1 MSTRV
6 AAPPYPVPS
15 MKRTLLI
22 LSAVLFAALVGVRL
36 YQEWPQ
42 AEAAGAGMPRGG
54 FARTVG
60 AAPAELGSVSQSVT
74 LVGSLRALETVQV
87 SPRLGGRLEE
97 IFVQV
102 GDRVRQG
109 QVIARLDD
117 AELSE
122 QVQQSEASLEVSGA
136 VVRQRELEL
145 ENLGAVLE
153 RTKGLRDSGLISD
166 EQLEQA
172 QTRYDVAQAQ
182 LNVARAQYQQAE
194 ASLRQLRIRLEQ
206 TQITSPI
213 DGLIGRRFVD
223 AGVQLNT
230 ANPLVTVVNI
240 DTVKLVANVA
250 ERDLVKLQEGAI
262 GEVEVDALPG
272 RIYDGQVANVSPLL
286 DSQTRTAEV
295 EILIPNEDGQLR
307 AEMFARV
314 NLELAA
320 KDNVLRVP
328 RQALVVRGETQGVY
342 RIDEESRAQF
352 QPIQIGLAEANWVEV
367 TAGLSAG
374 DTVITLGSNLLKD
387 GDVVRVAGERPT
399 SPEASA

>member
-15 MKRTLLI
+15 MKRTLI
-22 LSAVLFAALVGVRL
+22 IVAVVLFAALIGVRL
-36 YQEWPQ
+36 YQEWPE

-60 AAPAELGSVSQSVT
+60 AALAELGTVSQSVT

-87 SPRLGGRLEE
+87 SPRLGGRLEA
-97 IFVQV
+97 IYVQV
-102 GDRVRQG
+102 GDRVSQG

-117 AELSE
+117 DELRE
-122 QVQQSEASLEVSGA
+122 QVQQSEASLEVSQA

-145 ENLGAVLE
+145 QNLGAILE
-153 RTKGLRDSGLISD
+153 RTTGLRDSGLISD

-182 LNVARAQYQQAE
+182 LNVARAQYQQAD
-194 ASLRQLRIRLEQ
+194 AGLRQLSIRLDQ

-213 DGLIGRRFVD
+213 EGLVGRRFVD
-223 AGVQLNT
+223 AGVQLST
-230 ANPLVTVVNI
+230 ANPIVTIVNI

-250 ERDLVKLQEGAI
+250 ERDLVKLQQGAV
-262 GEVEVDALPG
+262 GAVEVDALPG
-272 RIYDGQVANVSPLL
+272 RVYDGEVVNVSPLL
-286 DSQTRTAEV
+286 DPLTRTAEV
-295 EILIPNEDGQLR
+295 EIMIPNEDGQLR

-314 NLELAA
+314 NLELAS
-320 KDNVLRVP
+320 KTNVLRIP
-328 RQALVVRGETQGVY
+328 RQALVVRGDTQGVY
-342 RIDEESRAQF
+342 RIDDEDRAQF
-352 QPIQIGLAEANWVEV
+352 QAIQVGLSEANWVEV
-367 TAGLSAG
+367 TEGLSPG

>member
-1 MSTRV
+1 
-6 AAPPYPVPS
+6 
-15 MKRTLLI
+15 MKRTLI
-22 LSAVLFAALVGVRL
+22 IVAVLLFAALIGVRL
-36 YQEWPQ
+36 YQEWP
-42 AEAAGAGMPRGG
+42 AAAAAGSGMPRGG

-60 AAPAELGSVSQSVT
+60 AAPAELGTVSQAVT

-97 IFVQV
+97 IYVQV
-102 GDRVRQG
+102 GDRVAEG

-117 AELSE
+117 DELSE
-122 QVQQSEASLEVSGA
+122 QVQQSEASLEVSQA

-145 ENLGAVLE
+145 QNLGAILE

-182 LNVARAQYQQAE
+182 LNVARAQYQQAD
-194 ASLRQLRIRLEQ
+194 AGLRQLRIRLEQ

-213 DGLIGRRFVD
+213 AGLIGRRFVD

-230 ANPLVTVVNI
+230 ANPIVTVVNI

-250 ERDLVKLQEGAI
+250 ERDLVKLQQGAV
-262 GEVEVDALPG
+262 GAVEVDALPG
-272 RIYDGQVANVSPLL
+272 RIYDGEVVNVSPLL
-286 DSQTRTAEV
+286 DPQTRTAEV
-295 EILIPNEDGQLR
+295 EIMIPNEDGQLR

-314 NLELAA
+314 NLELAS
-320 KDNVLRVP
+320 KSGVLRIP

-342 RIDEESRAQF
+342 RIDEAGLAQF
-352 QPIQIGLAEANWVEV
+352 QAITVGLSEANWVEV
-367 TAGLSAG
+367 TEGLSPG

-387 GDVVRVAGERPT
+387 GDAVRVAGERPT